1 MGTPGAT
8 FQPVSRDVQKASMR
22 WVIKQL
28 RDCDWLDNKE
38 LLSKFDLN
46 YGVKTIVMSTMAKQL
61 LALGGRVTLSS
72 YLSDKPYSTREYF
85 DDLYSGVWES
95 NDQ

>member
-1 MGTPGAT
+1 MNVTYNVGGIYLTAVKDGTPGAT

-46 YGVKTIVMSTMAKQL
+46 YGLRPS
-61 LALGGRVTLSS
+61 
-72 YLSDKPYSTREYF
+72 
-85 DDLYSGVWES
+85 
-95 NDQ
+95 